1 MKKFKLTFNIL
12 RNITVVSL
20 VLILG
25 IVIGSRYGDRLSFYN
40 PQTKRIDF
48 KVTNIK
54 APAENENVDFAQ
66 FWEVWG
72 ILASDYIDQDKL
84 DDEKMVD
91 GAIAGMTASLGDPYT
106 IYLPPED
113 DKRAAESL
121 AGAFYGVGIELGYI
135 NRTVA
140 VIAPLKG
147 MPADLVG
154 VQAGDLIIHVKDE
167 LAGLDEDTS
176 EWTLQDAVNN
186 IRGERG
192 TTVTLTLLTPEEN
205 SQPKEIDIV
214 RDQILI
220 PSVELSF
227 VEHDGKRVGLL
238 SLSRF
243 GERTNEE
250 WDAAVDEILAQQ
262 SSLAGVLLDMRNNPG
277 GFFDGA
283 IDVAS
288 EFIDNDVV
296 VSQQGKFTSQK
307 YKSKGVARL
316 KNIPLLVLVNRG
328 SASASEIVAGAL
340 RDDLGIRLVGEK
352 TFGKGTVQDRRELA
366 NGGGLHITVAKWIL
380 PGGDWIHK
388 EGLEVDVEVKDDI
401 TTEED
406 EVVFK
411 AIEIL

>member
-12 RNITVVSL
+12 RNIIL
-20 VLILG
+20 VFLIFILG
-25 IVIGSRYGDRLSFYN
+25 IVVGNKYSDNLSFIN
-40 PQTKRIDF
+40 PQTKKIDF
-48 KVTNIK
+48 KVTNFT
-54 APAENENVDFAQ
+54 APSDKEDVNFGR

-72 ILASDYIDQDKL
+72 ILATDFIDQEKVV
-84 DDEKMVD
+84 DEKMVD
-91 GAIAGMTASLGDPYT
+91 GAISGMTASLGDPYT

-135 NRTVA
+135 EKTVA
-140 VIAPLKG
+140 VVAPLKG
-147 MPADLVG
+147 MPAELAG
-154 VQAGDLIIHVKDE
+154 VKAGDLIIHVKDE
-167 LAGLDEDTS
+167 LSGLDEDTTD
-176 EWTLQDAVNN
+176 WTLQDAVNN

-192 TTVTLTLLTPEEN
+192 TTVTLTLFRPEEKVE
-205 SQPKEIDIV
+205 PIEISIV

-227 VEHDGKRVGLL
+227 VEHNSKRVGLV

-250 WDAAVDEILAQQ
+250 WDSVVTEILSQKPEV
-262 SSLAGVLLDMRNNPG
+262 SGILLDMRNNPG

-283 IDVAS
+283 IDIAS

-296 VSQQGKFTSQK
+296 VSQQGKFSK
-307 YKSKGVARL
+307 HDYKTKGKARL
-316 KNIPLLVLVNRG
+316 KDMPLLVLVNRG

-340 RDDLGIRLVGEK
+340 RDDLGIKLIGEK
-352 TFGKGTVQDRRELA
+352 TFGKGTVQDRRELSG
-366 NGGGLHITVAKWIL
+366 GGGLHVTVAKWIL

-388 EGLEVDVEVKDDI
+388 EGLSVDVEVKDDA

-411 AIEIL
+411 AIEVL

>member
-1 MKKFKLTFNIL
+1 MKKFKFTLSFFKNI
-12 RNITVVSL
+12 IIVFL

-25 IVIGSRYGDRLSFYN
+25 VVIGTKYGDKLSFIN
-40 PQTKRIDF
+40 PQTKSFEF
-48 KVTNIK
+48 KVTNIA
-54 APAENENVDFAQ
+54 APADNEDVDFAQ

-72 ILASDYIDQDKL
+72 ILANDFIDQDKL

-106 IYLPPED
+106 MYLPPED

-140 VIAPLKG
+140 VVAPLKG
-147 MPADLVG
+147 MPAELAG
-154 VQAGDLIIHVKDE
+154 VQAGDLIIHVKDD
-167 LAGLDEDTS
+167 LSGLDEDTT

-205 SQPKEIDIV
+205 SQAKEIDIV

-220 PSVELSF
+220 PSVELTF
-227 VEHDGKRVGLL
+227 VEHDGKKVGLL

-243 GERTNEE
+243 GERTTGE
-250 WDAAVDEILAQQ
+250 WDDAVNEILKQQ
-262 SSLAGVLLDMRNNPG
+262 SSLSGVLLDMRNNPG

-296 VSQQGKFTSQK
+296 VSQQGKFSNHN
-307 YKSKGVARL
+307 YKSEGVARL
-316 KNIPLLVLVNRG
+316 KDIPLLVLVNRG

-340 RDDLGIRLVGEK
+340 RDDLGIKLVGEK

-366 NGGGLHITVAKWIL
+366 NGGGLHVTVAKWIL

-388 EGLEVDVEVKDDI
+388 EGLEVDVEVKDDSA
-401 TTEED
+401 TEED